1 MDPDVVAETAEAEET
16 RRTSRR
22 YRRVP
27 TSLLSLALFFL
38 TWTVAAWWAHDPDV
52 PTPFAVAA
60 FMAREAA
67 NGDLFYHLSITLAR
81 VAAAFV
87 VSMAVGTAIGLAM
100 GQWRE
105 IDRWLDPWL
114 ILLINMPA
122 LVLIVLCYIWIGL
135 SEAAAITAVALN
147 KTPNVVITLREG
159 ARALDPKLAEMAR
172 VYRFSR
178 LALVRDVMLPQL
190 QPYIA
195 AASRSGLAL
204 IWKIVLVVELLG
216 RSNGVGFQIHLYFQ
230 LFDVTAILGYAF
242 AFVAV
247 MIAIE
252 YMLVQPLETRLT
264 RWRAKPA

>member
-1 MDPDVVAETAEAEET
+1 MLAGTAERDDAGHRP
-16 RRTSRR
+16 RRRPW
-22 YRRVP
+22 RVP
-27 TSLLSLALFFL
+27 PALLSLAVFFL
-38 TWTVAAWWAHDPDV
+38 AWTIAAWWADDPDV
-52 PTPFAVAA
+52 PTPLAVAT
-60 FMAREAA
+60 FMGREAVS
-67 NGDLFYHLSITLAR
+67 GELFFHLAITLAR
-81 VAAAFV
+81 VIAAFA
-87 VSMAVGTAIGLAM
+87 VSMAMGTAIGLAM
-100 GQWRE
+100 GQRRTV
-105 IDRWLDPWL
+105 DRLLDPWL

-147 KTPNVVITLREG
+147 KIPNVVITLREG

-178 LALVRDVMLPQL
+178 LALVRDVVLPQL
-190 QPYIA
+190 QPYLA

-247 MIAIE
+247 MLAIE
-252 YMLVQPLETRLT
+252 YTLVQPLETRLT